1 MIDTFKIIFIAFF
14 IGIFTSC
21 STDDNSNTTPAN
33 SSNGITING
42 NFTAADQAFII
53 FDRTAPFDDG
63 FFLVLA
69 NSELINDTNDQVFA
83 ATNTTIAAALLID
96 NTGQVA
102 TQDAVNV
109 NVSTYVLEKD
119 DTLVVENIS
128 NFTDTF
134 TQNGTLY
141 GEIDQDSAVNYLI
154 ENSGSGSLDITAIS
168 KNFTAR
174 DGTISFMFSITDDN
188 GVLITGS
195 YTGSFKMLN
204 GDT

>member
-1 MIDTFKIIFIAFF
+1 MNTLKILSILILVIASL
-14 IGIFTSC
+14 SC
-21 STDDNSNTTPAN
+21 NTDDDNSTVTPA
-33 SSNGITING
+33 SNGITIEG
-42 NFTAADQAFII
+42 DFTAADQAFII
-53 FDRTAPFDDG
+53 FDRTAPYDDG

-69 NSELINDTNDQVFA
+69 NGELINDTNNEVFA

-109 NVSTYVLEKD
+109 NVSNYVLEKG
-119 DTLVVENIS
+119 DTVVVENIS
-128 NFTDTF
+128 NFTDVV

-168 KNFTAR
+168 KNFTTR
-174 DGTISFMFSITDDN
+174 DGTISFTFSITDDN